1 MKASVVIPV
10 YNTGDLLC
18 RMIDSV
24 LAQTMSDFELI
35 CVDDGSTD
43 GSDKV
48 IEEYAERDSR
58 VKLVRQEN
66 RGPYEARSTGIA
78 AAVGEYVYICDHDE
92 RLHPRLLEFC
102 IYQIEKNGLDIFVF
116 GYENRKEQGDFEI
129 PRLPDFDSVK
139 VRVFDDNVLKTD
151 SVGYLSALSN
161 VHIDQWAHVAKR
173 QLAQAVLCRADY
185 NLPRTLNLIKKSR
198 RWGWT
203 SLELYFY
210 NIGNPDS
217 LIKKPPTA
225 RAIADWNREL
235 VGLIELFQVERTGG
249 DVSGVWDVVCRAY
262 LIPNIKMMYNSI
274 RRGRKSLSGR
284 DLDERLRLFSILL
297 YDVFVLRAIPMQGV
311 KFRHRMIY
319 RWLMFRYRPDISLSF
334 EALSVRI
341 AANKDRFEALTDEL
355 DRLERDSDIL
365 EGVARALRFQNS
377 HATYYY
383 SSDRIERCLRK
394 IALRHS
400 VELSNEFEKGS
411 VLHVMTQCFSV
422 GGHTRVVERWIERS
436 PETWKNSVAVLLPK
450 ISTIPDRLADVVEKH
465 RGEIVLFEDCDPV
478 AMALRLRKIA
488 SAFERVVLHVN
499 NDDVVPVIAF
509 GTEEF
514 KRPVF
519 LFNHA
524 DHVFGLGVS
533 IADGFLDLRSGGR
546 NLSIRHRGV
555 RNSHIVHIPGALK
568 VTSGNVRSD
577 SEKRAARDALGLP
590 PDRKLIVSA
599 ASTYKYR
606 PFLGWNF
613 ADFMEK
619 VLDEEESCDFVVM
632 GPDRVKGRIR
642 NRNRIHTIGMVPPS
656 VCMQYFK
663 AADLVVDSFP
673 FMSFTSLQD
682 AVTMG
687 APVLSLKTVMPHL
700 DWMESSKSYVEDVD
714 ELCLRARR
722 ILADRSYATSVY
734 ADTAGRMID
743 EQDAEKW
750 MEDLCAAYRSVDR
763 HEVRDFKSVPV
774 LKPTEM
780 DLFVEAKNL
789 RIKTK
794 GRLWR
799 FAVVSHVANEKK
811 CHEVVFLP
819 AGKIKAEL
827 A

>member
-1 MKASVVIPV
+1 MKASVIIPV
-10 YNTGDLLC
+10 YNTGGLLR

-24 LAQTMSDFELI
+24 LAQTMGNFELI

-48 IEEYAERDSR
+48 IEEYVERDSR
-58 VKLVRQEN
+58 VKLIRQKN
-66 RGPYEARSTGIA
+66 RGPYEARSAGIV
-78 AAVGEYVYICDHDE
+78 AAVGEYVYICDHDD
-92 RLHPRLLEFC
+92 RLHPQLLEFC
-102 IYQIEKNGLDIFVF
+102 IYKIEKDNLDILVF
-116 GYENRKEQGDFEI
+116 GHENRKEQGDFEI
-129 PRLPDFDSVK
+129 PCLPDFDSVK
-139 VRVFDDNVLKTD
+139 VRVFDDSVLKTD
-151 SVGYLSALSN
+151 VDGYLSALSN

-173 QLAQAVLCRADY
+173 QLAQAILCQADY
-185 NLPRTLNLIKKSR
+185 NLPRTLDLIKKSS

-210 NIGNPDS
+210 NIGNPGS
-217 LIKKPPTA
+217 LVKKPPTA
-225 RAIADWNREL
+225 RAILDWNREL
-235 VGLIELFQVERTGG
+235 VGLIELFQDERRSG
-249 DVSGVWDVVCRAY
+249 DVNGVWDVVCRAY

-274 RRGRKSLSGR
+274 RRGRKSLLDR

-297 YDVFVLRAIPMQGV
+297 YDVFVLRAISMQNV

-319 RWLMFRYRPDISLSF
+319 RWLMFKYRPDISLSR
-334 EALSVRI
+334 EALAVRV
-341 AANKDRFEALTDEL
+341 AANKDRFEALTSQLE
-355 DRLERDSDIL
+355 RLENDSDIL
-365 EGVARALRFQNS
+365 SGVDRALQFQNS
-377 HATYYY
+377 HATCYY

-400 VELSNEFEKGS
+400 VELSDEFQKGS
-411 VLHVMTQCFSV
+411 VLHVMTQCFAV

-436 PETWKNSVAVLLPK
+436 PDTCINSVAILMPK
-450 ISTIPDRLADVVEKH
+450 NSTFSDRLVNVVKNH
-465 RGEIVLFEDCDPV
+465 HGEVFLFEESDPV
-478 AMALRLRKIA
+478 TMALKLRKIA
-488 SAFERVVLHVN
+488 SAFERVVLHAN
-499 NDDVVPVIAF
+499 NDDIVPVIAF

-546 NLSIRHRGV
+546 NVSILYRGV
-555 RNSHIVHIPGALK
+555 RNSHIVHIPGAEK
-568 VTSGNVRSD
+568 VAFGNIRSD
-577 SEKRAARDALGLP
+577 SEKRSDREALGLP
-590 PDRKLIVSA
+590 LDRKLIVSA

-619 VLDEEESCDFVVM
+619 VLDEEENCEFVVL

-642 NRNRIHTIGMVPPS
+642 NRKRIHTFGMVPPS
-656 VCMQYFK
+656 VCLQYFK

-687 APVLSLKTVMPHL
+687 VPVLSLKTVMPHL
-700 DWMESSKSYVEDVD
+700 DWMESSKAYVENVG
-714 ELCLRARR
+714 ELCLRVRR
-722 ILADRSYATSVY
+722 ILADRSYASSVY
-734 ADTAGRMID
+734 ADTVGRMID

-750 MEDLCAAYRSVDR
+750 MAELCAAYCSANQ
-763 HEVRDFKSVPV
+763 HEVRDFKSAPV
-774 LKPTEM
+774 LKPTQI

-789 RIKTK
+789 RVKIK

-799 FAVVSHVANEKK
+799 FALVSHVANGKK
-811 CHEVVFLP
+811 RHEVVFLS
-819 AGKIKAEL
+819 AGKIRAQL